1 MYNLSKMFVVF
12 IAMKVNSFRPFYK
25 SVKKVPSSFA
35 TLIHSMEEDL
45 PEFLKKKQSIILTGP
60 NHPPPLCYH
69 CKHYIH
75 FTSLNNSTNE
85 KFMESPSYKKY
96 LSFHQD
102 ELGTGFGL
110 CKLFGNKL
118 DLIRYSFA
126 KHARENE
133 NQCGKEGRLYEDSY
147 IGFGFKVDDEE
158 EEKSKD
164 FIVIPSSKNENE
176 KENEKMND
184 SHPSTDLEDLKNI
197 NSQLYDYSVFLSK
210 K

>member
-1 MYNLSKMFVVF
+1 MFYVKVSK
-12 IAMKVNSFRPFYK
+12 AHAL
-25 SVKKVPSSFA
+25 FA
-35 TLIHSMEEDL
+35 TSVQVFGEEEDL
-45 PEFLKKKQSIILTGP
+45 PDFLKKKQSIILTGP
-60 NHPPPLCYH
+60 NDPPPLCYH

-75 FTSLNNSTNE
+75 FTSLNNSINE

-96 LSFHQD
+96 LSFRQD

-110 CKLFGNKL
+110 CKLFGNKV

-133 NQCGKEGRLYEDSY
+133 DQCGKEGRLYEESY
-147 IGFGFKVDDEE
+147 IGFEFNVDTKKDNKEQGE
-158 EEKSKD
+158 TKD

-184 SHPSTDLEDLKNI
+184 SHPSSDLEDLKNI
-197 NSQLYDYSVFLSK
+197 NSQLYDYSIFLSVKSRK